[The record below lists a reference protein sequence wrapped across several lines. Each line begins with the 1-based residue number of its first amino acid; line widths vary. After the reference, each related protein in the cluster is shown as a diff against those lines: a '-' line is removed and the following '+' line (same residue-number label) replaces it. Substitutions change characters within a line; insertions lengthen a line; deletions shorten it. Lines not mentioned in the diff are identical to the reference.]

1 MIQSIDDIDRRILIA
16 LQSDA
21 SLSMDDLSEKVS
33 LSRNACWRR
42 MRQMEEAGIIKGRV
56 ALIDPEAVGLGL
68 LVLVLIKA
76 GAHSP
81 EWLEKFRRAVETM
94 PDIVGAYRTSGD
106 LDYVLR
112 VRVADMKDYDRFYQ
126 QLIKRVPMGDVS
138 ASFVMDE
145 IKETT
150 ALPL

>member
-1 MIQSIDDIDRRILIA
+1 MTLELDEIDKKILA
-16 LQSDA
+16 ELQHDA
-21 SLSMDDLSEKVS
+21 TLSMDDLSNKVA

-42 MRQMEEAGIIKGRV
+42 MRRMEEAGVIKGRV
-56 ALIDPEAVGLGL
+56 ILIDPAAVGLGL
-68 LVLVLIKA
+68 SVLVLIKA

-81 EWLEKFRRAVETM
+81 EWLGKFERAVATM

-126 QLIKRVPMGDVS
+126 QLINRVPMGDVS

>member
-1 MIQSIDDIDRRILIA
+1 MPHQLDEIDRNILKA
-16 LQSDA
+16 LQIDA
-21 SLSMDDLSEKVS
+21 AQSMDELSEKVN

-42 MRQMEEAGIIKGRV
+42 MRQMEEAGVIKGRV
-56 ALIDPEAVGLGL
+56 ALVDPEAIGLDL
-68 LVLVLIKA
+68 SVLVLIKA
-76 GAHSP
+76 GSHSP
-81 EWLEKFRRAVETM
+81 DWLAKFQNAVATLSE
-94 PDIVGAYRTSGD
+94 IIGAYRTSGD

-112 VRVADMKDYDRFYQ
+112 VRVSDMKDYDRFYQ

-145 IKETT
+145 IKDTT

>member
-1 MIQSIDDIDRRILIA
+1 MAHQLDDIDRNILKA
-16 LQSDA
+16 LQKDA
-21 SLSMDDLSEKVS
+21 AQSMDDLSEKVH

-42 MRQMEEAGIIKGRV
+42 MRHMEDAGIIKGRV

-68 LVLVLIKA
+68 SVLVLIKA
-76 GAHSP
+76 GSHSP
-81 EWLEKFRRAVETM
+81 DWLAKFQNAASTM
-94 PDIVGAYRTSGD
+94 SEIIGAYRTSGD

-145 IKETT
+145 IKDTT

>member
-1 MIQSIDDIDRRILIA
+1 MPHELDKIDREILKA
-16 LQSDA
+16 LQVDSA
-21 SLSMDDLSEKVS
+21 QSMDELSDRVH

-42 MRQMEEAGIIKGRV
+42 MRQMEDAGVIKNRV

-68 LVLVLIKA
+68 SVLVLIKA
-76 GAHSP
+76 GSHSP
-81 EWLEKFRRAVETM
+81 EWLTKFENAVATM
-94 PDIVGAYRTSGD
+94 SEIMSAYRTSGD

-112 VRVADMKDYDRFYQ
+112 VRVQDMKDYDRFYQ

-145 IKETT
+145 IKDTT